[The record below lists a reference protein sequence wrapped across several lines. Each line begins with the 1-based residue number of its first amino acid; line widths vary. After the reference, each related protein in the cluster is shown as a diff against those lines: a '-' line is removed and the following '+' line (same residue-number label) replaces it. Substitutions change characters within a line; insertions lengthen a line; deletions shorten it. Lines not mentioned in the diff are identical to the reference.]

1 MALLKEKKQ
10 TKNEERKERIKDI
23 EQRIERRKNYREPPY
38 QLNLKAI
45 TWKAHLKLM
54 DVDKKFIGTKDYMGL
69 VYFHNYGYRHI
80 LRDDPSIYQR
90 RKIHAE
96 LLKRGLKVDVMS
108 KEHNEVIAKY
118 MTGTI
123 SKISDK
129 PWTREEILNYDLS
142 DELV

>member
-1 MALLKEKKQ
+1 MSE
-10 TKNEERKERIKDI
+10 
-23 EQRIERRKNYREPPY
+23 REPAY
-38 QLNLKAI
+38 NLNLKSI
-45 TWKAHLKLM
+45 TWKAHQKLM

-80 LRDDPSIYQR
+80 LRDDPSITQR

-96 LLKRGLKVDVMS
+96 LLKRGLKVDKMS

-118 MTGTI
+118 MTVKI